1 MLQHTGLLGHALNR
15 YHDTRRYLQRH
26 NAIQAP
32 PAGWAPYDM
41 RGLVAARMRAQDTFR
56 GSSAYGRLA
65 TRVYSVG
72 LYPCMT
78 LKSAQ
83 SAGARCS
90 AFLSSPTSGTG
101 EGSSGVSQHDL
112 L

>member
-1 MLQHTGLLGHALNR
+1 
-15 YHDTRRYLQRH
+15 
-26 NAIQAP
+26 
-32 PAGWAPYDM
+32 M

-72 LYPCMT
+72 LYPCMS

-83 SAGARCS
+83 SAVARCF
-90 AFLSSPTSGTG
+90 AFLSCPTSSTG
-101 EGSSGVSQHDL
+101 QGSSGV
-112 L
+112 